1 MIKLFCFF
9 IKSIFQIYLSDYC
22 ANEFIKLLLFSK
34 LLITLAI
41 TQVIKMKTISIFREI
56 LIKNHA
62 EKREEAAT
70 NLAYLVAA
78 SVKGEI

>member
-1 MIKLFCFF
+1 M
-9 IKSIFQIYLSDYC
+9 
-22 ANEFIKLLLFSK
+22 
-34 LLITLAI
+34 
-41 TQVIKMKTISIFREI
+41 

-62 EKREEAAT
+62 EKREKEGEREEREGEAAT

>member
-1 MIKLFCFF
+1 MNVDQ
-9 IKSIFQIYLSDYC
+9 KSC
-22 ANEFIKLLLFSK
+22 GEER
-34 LLITLAI
+34 
-41 TQVIKMKTISIFREI
+41 RE
-56 LIKNHA
+56 KREERREKREERREKREERR